1 MHSLEKL
8 ELWSLLNMM
17 NNLEALSS
25 WNSGLQNN
33 YGTPSIALAH
43 GTGASV
49 WDVDGNEYLDLLG
62 GIATNI
68 LGHAHPKIVAAISEQ
83 AGQLGHVS
91 NLYSH
96 PRALELAQKLNSLTG
111 QKSARTFF
119 CNSGAE
125 ANEAAIKLSRKT
137 GKYKIVATNESFHGR
152 TMGALSLTGQPSKRN
167 PFKPLLKGIKH
178 VPFGDSS
185 AMKRA
190 ITKKT
195 ALVIVEPIMG
205 EAGVIVPPSDYLKN
219 LRKYCDDNVALL
231 VFDCVQTGM
240 GRTGDWFGYEY
251 SGIKPDVITLA
262 KGLGGGLPLG
272 AMIAL
277 GSASTL
283 FSAGDHGSTFGG
295 NPVATAAGLAVIA
308 SIEKEK
314 VLKHVDEVGE
324 FLLAELALI
333 PGVTEVRGAG
343 LLIGLTLE
351 KPVAKAV
358 TKKCQELGALI
369 NAPGESTIRLAPAL
383 NVSMKQAQKFVAI
396 FSQALKEVT
405 HV

>member
-1 MHSLEKL
+1 MKR
-8 ELWSLLNMM
+8 WQR
-17 NNLEALSS
+17 AL
-25 WNSGLQNN
+25 QDN
-33 YGTPSIALAH
+33 YGTPTIELVS
-43 GTGASV
+43 GKGSV
-49 WDVDGNEYLDLLG
+49 VKDSNGNTYLDFLA
-62 GIATNI
+62 GIATNV
-68 LGHAHPKIVAAISEQ
+68 LGHAHPVVVKAVTKQIAT
-83 AGQLGHVS
+83 LGHVS
-91 NLYSH
+91 NFYAH
-96 PRALELAQKLNSLTG
+96 PNVLELAEKLQKMTG
-111 QKSARTFF
+111 DKSARVFF

-125 ANEAAIKLSRKT
+125 ANEAALKLSRKT

-195 ALVIVEPIMG
+195 AMVIVEPIMG

-219 LRKYCDDNVALL
+219 LRKYCDDNGALL

-277 GSASTL
+277 GPASKL
-283 FSAGDHGSTFGG
+283 FAAGDHGSTFGG
-295 NPVATAAGLAVIA
+295 NPVATAAGLAVIG

-314 VLKHVDEVGE
+314 ILNHVDEVGE

-369 NAPGESTIRLAPAL
+369 NAPGESTIRIAPAL